1 MNIEAVKMNELLSEE
16 NDIYKTIM
24 IVANRARQIID
35 ERYIEQVDLEDIE
48 DSEQLI
54 ELSKE
59 DFDKEL
65 TFETEYTFSIG
76 QNIQFKDFNK
86 EQEVEADLAK
96 PIPKEL
102 WTELKKQS
110 IIEEESPIDVF

>member
-35 ERYIEQVDLEDIE
+35 ERYVEHIDIEDIE

-59 DFDKEL
+59 DFDK
-65 TFETEYTFSIG
+65 
-76 QNIQFKDFNK
+76 D
-86 EQEVEADLAK
+86 K
-96 PIPKEL
+96 PIMKAYSEFL
-102 WTELKKQS
+102 NNELKWTS
-110 IIEEESPIDVF
+110 GENSDESEDS